1 MKTIDELKHNV
12 ALLKKLLELKHKHLK
27 LKVTVLN
34 NGRLKLRVMKKLPSD
49 F

>member
-1 MKTIDELKHNV
+1 MKTIEELKHNV
-12 ALLKKLLELKHKHLK
+12 ALLKKLIELKHKRLK

-34 NGRLKLRVMKKLPSD
+34 NGRLKLRVMKKSSSD